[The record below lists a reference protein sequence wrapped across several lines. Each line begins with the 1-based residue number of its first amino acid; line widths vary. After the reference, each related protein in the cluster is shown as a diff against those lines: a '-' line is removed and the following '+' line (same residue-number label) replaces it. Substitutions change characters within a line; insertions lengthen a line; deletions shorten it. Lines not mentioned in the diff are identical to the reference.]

1 MASIAG
7 GTDILACISGV
18 SQNYFCDKPHTAPG
32 RLCQV
37 DTPIK
42 LKLLRNRYN
51 SPDPC
56 DIPHMCST
64 SQCPFCSICTPE
76 NVRPLC

>member
-18 SQNYFCDKPHTAPG
+18 SQNYFCDIHHMAPAP
-32 RLCQV
+32 CQV

-42 LKLLRNRYN
+42 ILLLRNRYN

-56 DIPHMCST
+56 DIPHM
-64 SQCPFCSICTPE
+64 
-76 NVRPLC
+76 

>member
-7 GTDILACISGV
+7 GTDIINTTRRNRVIFL
-18 SQNYFCDKPHTAPG
+18 CDIHHTAPAP
-32 RLCQV
+32 CQV

-42 LKLLRNRYN
+42 IKLLRNRYN

-56 DIPHMCST
+56 DIPHMCSM
-64 SQCPFCSICTPE
+64 SQCPNCSDCTPE